1 MLLQYL
7 FRRFFKVPRKINFLK
22 SVDEDFSKVYDQ
34 IANFENYSLFIP
46 GCTKSELIEKQD
58 KFEIGKLDFDF
69 LFKDYSIK
77 SKNILS
83 DNLIKIEQIDGPF
96 KYFTGEWRVTNK
108 NDLKTLIE
116 FNAEFELP
124 FFLNNLLPEK
134 IIDKF
139 CESMIDAFIEWLSK
153 K

>member
-1 MLLQYL
+1 M
-7 FRRFFKVPRKINFLK
+7 PRKINFLK

-46 GCTKSELIEKQD
+46 SCTKSELIEKQD
-58 KFEIGKLDFDF
+58 TFEIGKLDFNF
-69 LFKDYSIK
+69 LFKEYSIK
-77 SKNILS
+77 SKNVLS

-96 KYFTGEWRVTNK
+96 KYFIGEWRLTNK
-108 NDLKTLIE
+108 NDLKTMIE

>member
-1 MLLQYL
+1 VLLQYL

-69 LFKDYSIK
+69 
-77 SKNILS
+77 
-83 DNLIKIEQIDGPF
+83 
-96 KYFTGEWRVTNK
+96 
-108 NDLKTLIE
+108 
-116 FNAEFELP
+116 
-124 FFLNNLLPEK
+124 
-134 IIDKF
+134 
-139 CESMIDAFIEWLSK
+139 
-153 K
+153 

>member
-1 MLLQYL
+1 MVCCISRRIAATLFLPFEFLTFSNSCIIPSTESLLI
-7 FRRFFKVPRKINFLK
+7 FGF
-22 SVDEDFSKVYDQ
+22 
-34 IANFENYSLFIP
+34 
-46 GCTKSELIEKQD
+46 
-58 KFEIGKLDFDF
+58 FDF

-77 SKNILS
+77 SKNVLS

>member
-58 KFEIGKLDFDF
+58 TFEIGKLDFNF
-69 LFKDYSIK
+69 LFKEYSIK
-77 SKNILS
+77 SKNVLS

-134 IIDKF
+134 VIDKF
-139 CESMIDAFIEWLSK
+139 CESMIDAFIKRLSK